1 MIDKNK
7 TEKPAKKNDG
17 KAEDAGREAR
27 NDRGQRIQE
36 YKARK
41 ASLMDT
47 SVVYSRVPETARLVQ
62 IMDRGGD
69 FAINKLRKGIAVRY
83 DATAALGLLEDVA
96 SATRALDSA
105 VRRVCKTV
113 GVDYKSPPGLNAE
126 KKG

>member
-1 MIDKNK
+1 MTDKNR

-17 KAEDAGREAR
+17 KAEGEER

-47 SVVYSRVPETARLVQ
+47 SVVYSRVPDTVRVIQ

-69 FAINKLRKGIAVRY
+69 FALNKLRKGIAVRY
-83 DATAALGLLEDVA
+83 DVTESLGLLEAVA
-96 SATRALDSA
+96 AATRALDVA
-105 VRRVCKTV
+105 IGRVCKTV
-113 GVDYKSPPGLNAE
+113 GVEYKSPPGLNAE